1 MHKIVGR
8 ICTRN
13 RKIYLCYSQDAIR
26 LVPDLEQLEESVL
39 NSFDDIVTAAQ
50 GVDDIAVKVGMDA
63 LADAYPTPTPLSA
76 PRSPLTQVMDVS
88 AERLL
93 SVVDLDHPVAQGARR
108 TISDI
113 VRKNL
118 KVGFNGHL

>member
-1 MHKIVGR
+1 M
-8 ICTRN
+8 
-13 RKIYLCYSQDAIR
+13 
-26 LVPDLEQLEESVL
+26 VPDLEQLEESVL